1 MKISVILTSYNRDV
15 LLRAAI
21 ESVLSQSHPDFELFI
36 MDDDSENPKTHEVL
50 SDFDNS
56 ALRSKVHI
64 YRHKLNG
71 VDRYSR
77 TGYAENI
84 NRALGWVTG
93 QAICYLTCDDIFLPD
108 CLSRCSEHFEKHPD
122 HMVAYGVQSLVRLH
136 PDFSTTFEG
145 LRNPGPEVSVGACVL
160 DHNQMMHRIECV
172 KECGLP
178 LWPTD
183 PQYIGMADA
192 VVWQKFTAKG
202 WIAHRLE
209 DQRPTCEHRFHKGSI
224 QAL

>member
-21 ESVLSQSHPDFELFI
+21 ESVLTQSHQDFELFI

-50 SDFDNS
+50 NYYADLYTD
-56 ALRSKVHI
+56 VHV
-64 YRHKLNG
+64 YFHRLKG

-84 NRALGWVTG
+84 NRALRCVTG
-93 QAICYLTCDDIFLPD
+93 QAVCYLTCDDIFLPD
-108 CLSRCSEHFEKHPD
+108 CLSRCSEHFEKYPD
-122 HMVAYGVQSLVRLH
+122 HMVAYGTQRLVRLH

-145 LRNPGPEVSVGACVL
+145 LRNPGPEVKVGACIL

-172 KECGLP
+172 KECGAP

-202 WIAHRLE
+202 WIAYRLD
-209 DQRPTCEHRFHKGSI
+209 DQTPTCEHRFHKNSI